1 MAKSSFTHASYYYG
15 MPDMYMQMG
24 YFPFP
29 SQRASEAAASN
40 VLVPYAMSM
49 SMQCSYYLG
58 QTEKLDMSSGTQ
70 GYTALVNPVRSNMQL
85 YINDWY
91 VSNFSDRPVEMQLW
105 FGQASAVTGAKTS
118 THITSGFVQPS
129 PCPASQGQIVYSS
142 SGSSPLAD
150 GVIAS
155 TRILPPMTTI
165 SAEKNGRWI
174 LAPGTAMS
182 FLFPQAE
189 RQAGQVL
196 SAIGWWEQPLFR

>member
-1 MAKSSFTHASYYYG
+1 MAKSSYTHTSYYYG

-29 SQRASEAAASN
+29 TQPAPEAVTGN

-49 SMQCSYYLG
+49 SMQCRYYLG
-58 QTEKLDMSSGTQ
+58 QTEKIDIGSGSQ
-70 GYTALVNPVRSNMQL
+70 GYAALVNPVRSTMQL

-91 VSNFSDRPVEMQLW
+91 VSNFTDQPVEMQVW
-105 FGQASAVTGAKTS
+105 FGQARAVTGAKTS
-118 THITSGFVQPS
+118 TQITSGYVQSS
-129 PCPASQGQIVYSS
+129 PCPSSQGQILYSS
-142 SGSSPLAD
+142 GGAFPPAD

-165 SAEKNGRWI
+165 NAEKSGHWI
-174 LAPGTAMS
+174 LAPGTALM
-182 FLFPQAE
+182 FQFPQAE
-189 RQAGQVL
+189 REGGQIL